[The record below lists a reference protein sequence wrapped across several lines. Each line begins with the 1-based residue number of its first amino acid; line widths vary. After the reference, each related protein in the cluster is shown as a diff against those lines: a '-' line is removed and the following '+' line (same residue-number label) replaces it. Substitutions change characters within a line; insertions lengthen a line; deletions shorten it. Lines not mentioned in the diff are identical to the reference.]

1 MKDFEFIMQKEPQNQ
16 EVNADLKD
24 TREIVNRK
32 LQKEG
37 KNTFKKIQIVEEDE
51 EEVRNEE
58 QREIKRQ
65 KNEQQN
71 ETV

>member
-1 MKDFEFIMQKEPQNQ
+1 LKDFEFIMQKEPQNQ

>member
-16 EVNADLKD
+16 EVNADLKE
-24 TREIVNRK
+24 TREIVNRQ

>member
-1 MKDFEFIMQKEPQNQ
+1 MQKEPQNQ

-32 LQKEG
+32 HQKEG

>member
-1 MKDFEFIMQKEPQNQ
+1 MQKEPQNQ